1 MRFSSTDS
9 HLNNNLDMLRALQ
22 FPSWIPALLA
32 VSIVFASCDLFGS
45 DESPQ
50 AENVVVIGTQ
60 VGSDFQREGTFGLS
74 ATPLDSDSNSIL
86 SEDANAEVN
95 VNHPDE
101 SGTSAMVEGHIDAV
115 IDSGETEEPSGNPL
129 IASLNFDA
137 SSSLDDHDEPERHRV
152 EGGKAFIDEL
162 ESGDTEYEAAVFQY
176 SGSCIPD
183 PENFS
188 CTGLLQDFASDPV
201 RLRSS
206 IEQVGSFGDTPTYG
220 SLFEVLEYSESARPS
235 ADYEKAILLFSDGLP
250 NDNNLQARREAVCRE
265 AAPSRKDSPIFA
277 VGLGPGSDL
286 DSRYVNPDAVEEM
299 NRIANC
305 SGGTYNGIDPDNPQQ
320 SAVRNFSAVGTASSK
335 GFIRYS
341 VRITSGLED
350 FETGDILRGTLRIS
364 SGGESAESSF
374 SFRVPAED
382 MSSSA
387 FHYSR

>member
-1 MRFSSTDS
+1 
-9 HLNNNLDMLRALQ
+9 MLKALR
-22 FPSWIPALLA
+22 SLRWIPALLA
-32 VSIVFASCDLFGS
+32 MSVVFASCDLFGS

-74 ATPLDSDSNSIL
+74 ATPLDPDSNSIL
-86 SEDANAEVN
+86 SEDVNAEVN
-95 VNHPDE
+95 VNHPNE

-162 ESGDTEYEAAVFQY
+162 ESGDSELIDELGSGGPEYEAAVFQY

-188 CTGLLQDFASDPV
+188 CTRLLQDFTSDPV

-206 IEQVGSFGDTPTYG
+206 IEQVGSFGETPTYG

-250 NDNNLQARREAVCRE
+250 NDKNLQDRREAVCRE

-286 DSRYVNPDAVEEM
+286 DRGFVDPDAVEEM

-305 SGGTYNGIDPDNPQQ
+305 SGGTYNGIDPDTPRQ

-350 FETGDILRGTLRIS
+350 FETGDILQGTLRIS